1 VLIGCCTCWYTEKKG
16 GELASAVY
24 SYMQHGD
31 PMIRGLVQ
39 HMLAVVSETTLCI
52 KHCYYYAVHCGSI

>member
-1 VLIGCCTCWYTEKKG
+1 LADVNAVAEKKG
-16 GELASAVY
+16 GELASAVF

-39 HMLAVVSETTLCI
+39 HMLAVVGVKKRCV
-52 KHCYYYAVHCGSI
+52 Y